1 MEGCPLPDM
10 ERNSAGRV
18 TSLSTGPGPSS
29 IGFGGAC
36 MTSRPVS
43 AISRR
48 VQTVNVKVVKATMKT
63 GGGKAEFTPQTQTF
77 VDVTESTANVNYI
90 TSAVQRKWGSQY
102 VLVTSDG
109 LQIEDGS
116 GTQGM

>member
-10 ERNSAGRV
+10 EHNSAGRV
-18 TSLSTGPGPSS
+18 TSLSTAPGPSS
-29 IGFGGAC
+29 IGAC
-36 MTSRPVS
+36 MTSTPVS
-43 AISRR
+43 AISRSAHSQR
-48 VQTVNVKVVKATMKT
+48 QSSEGYTMKT
-63 GGGKAEFTPQTQTF
+63 GGRKTEFMPQAQTF

-90 TSAVQRKWGSQY
+90 TSTVQRKWGSQY

-116 GTQGM
+116 GTQGMY